1 MLRVLFLIF
10 ILYLVYKF
18 VFDFIIPVSKATA
31 TVKSK
36 MREMQQDEAPQQR
49 PNNPGNNAKPSTK
62 NTDAEYIDFEEV
74 K

>member
-36 MREMQQDEAPQQR
+36 MREMQQDEVPQQR
-49 PNNPGNNAKPSTK
+49 QNSPSNNAKPSTK